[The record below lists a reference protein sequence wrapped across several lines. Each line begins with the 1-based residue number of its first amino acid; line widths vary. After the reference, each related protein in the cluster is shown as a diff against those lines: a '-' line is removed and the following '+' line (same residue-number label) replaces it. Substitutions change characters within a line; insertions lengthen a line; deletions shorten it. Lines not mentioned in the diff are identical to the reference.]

1 MAIKKGTLS
10 PKVERYL
17 IDRID
22 EQVTTGE
29 IIDAVKIGKK
39 SRSAINKKLSHLLK
53 QNRIKRIGYGLYQ
66 VLPSITETT
75 QRGFRKPQPKNGN
88 RHAGTHSQIQF
99 ETLPIPSP
107 QNNNIPENIKHDL
120 QQIALIVEQLNLI
133 LERLGIVE
141 KVN

>member
-1 MAIKKGTLS
+1 M
-10 PKVERYL
+10 
-17 IDRID
+17 
-22 EQVTTGE
+22 
-29 IIDAVKIGKK
+29 GKK
-39 SRSAINKKLSHLLK
+39 SRPAITKKLVHLLE
-53 QNRIKRIGYGLYQ
+53 QGRLKRMQRGLYQ
-66 VLPSITETT
+66 VLPSIMETP

-88 RHAGTHSQIQF
+88 RHTGMHSQIQMD
-99 ETLPIPSP
+99 TMPAPSP